1 MQTCFHSN
9 PQSHIS
15 FQLPVDGHSDQLMH
29 SRNSSMMGGQ
39 AGQGKAFQD
48 GRDFRRLKGRSQ
60 LRGDRKAV
68 EQGPM
73 MGKACSGHR
82 AFARAVPLPVWSP
95 LVLWMAS
102 STTFRSGLKCLLLRE
117 GDHGRPV
124 FPLTIPRLFP
134 CSNCP
139 NLSLFLALPYSSRSL
154 FPSGVLASRWQRL

>member
-1 MQTCFHSN
+1 M
-9 PQSHIS
+9 
-15 FQLPVDGHSDQLMH
+15 L

-82 AFARAVPLPVWSP
+82 AFARAVPLPRV
-95 LVLWMAS
+95 VS
-102 STTFRSGLKCLLLRE
+102 SG
-117 GDHGRPV
+117 
-124 FPLTIPRLFP
+124 
-134 CSNCP
+134 
-139 NLSLFLALPYSSRSL
+139 SLDGQLHHLQIWAQMPT
-154 FPSGVLASRWQRL
+154 AQRR